1 MSKRAEQ
8 QTLMADEQIIDLYW
22 QRQENAIKETDKKY
36 GQFLFRI
43 AYNMLHDRQDCE
55 ECQNDTYLGAWNAI
69 PPTRPAVL
77 GAFLVQI
84 MRRIAINRYR
94 EKTSKKRI
102 PSELTV
108 ALDDVQDTLHNNES
122 VGAAYEAAEVGKI
135 INEYVKTLPDRQRY
149 IFIDRFYLAESV
161 ETIAADLKISPAT
174 VYREIDKIKQGLK
187 SHLERNDI
195 FI

>member
-1 MSKRAEQ
+1 MSKRTEQ

-22 QRQENAIKETDKKY
+22 QRQENAIQETDKKY

-43 AYNMLHDRQDCE
+43 AYNVLHDRQDCE

-108 ALDDVQDTLHNNES
+108 AFEDAQDTLRTGEED
-122 VGAAYEAAEVGKI
+122 GAAYEAAEVGKI
-135 INEYVKTLPDRQRY
+135 INDYVKSLSDRQRY

>member
-1 MSKRAEQ
+1 MKKRMEPRAYL
-8 QTLMADEQIIDLYW
+8 TDEQIVDLYW
-22 QRQENAIKETDKKY
+22 QRQESAIPETHKKY

-43 AYNMLHDRQDCE
+43 AYNMLHDKQDCE

-69 PPTRPAVL
+69 PPTRPAAFP
-77 GAFLVQI
+77 AFLVQI

-94 EKTSKKRI
+94 EKTSQKRI

-108 ALDDVQDTLHNNES
+108 ALDDVQDAYPCEDS
-122 VGAAYEAAEVGKI
+122 AAYDAAEIGKV
-135 INEYVKTLPDRQRY
+135 INDYVKTLPDRQRY
-149 IFIDRFYLAESV
+149 IFVDRFYLAESV
-161 ETIAADLKISPAT
+161 ECIAHDLKISPAT
-174 VYREIDKIKQGLK
+174 VYREIEKLKQGLK